1 MKTISGVVAG
11 LVISAGAVLLLLGT
25 NRGEAAATEAAPP
38 AASGASSSAPVSLVS
53 PAPHSIEAGPESPVE
68 LVLTQPLDPGGFDPS
83 ALSVF
88 GRWSGVM
95 SGSVQL
101 SDDGRRIRFEPGE
114 SFHAGE
120 SVTASLRAGEKL
132 AVGGAMETGFA
143 WNFWIRPRAGS
154 LDMVD
159 RGARTVLDDGE
170 KHVQP
175 YGAYAGDFNGD
186 GYPDIAIPN
195 EVSADV
201 RVMFN
206 DGKGDY
212 SEFRVLDIPG
222 GSWPSPN
229 EGADFNGDGLTD
241 FVVGNAGNDLVSVF
255 LADGEGWFELGSNI
269 QSGRNVRGVCIG
281 DFDQDGWPDVAA
293 VNMSVGPE
301 ESRGNVAMLLN
312 NADGTGSLRRA
323 SEIASPGQGEKTC
336 ATADVNNDGLPDLL
350 VGAYFTDE
358 VLTYLGDGRG
368 NLELG
373 ARVRA
378 GGKPW
383 MIVSGDMNGDG
394 KVDVM
399 SANRE
404 GNNVAVLIGDGA
416 GGFADPVEYETGDAP
431 LAVDVGDIDGD
442 GDLDVV
448 TSDFEGNSF
457 TVHENAGDGTLANPR
472 TYPASTNGSCVVIHD
487 RDLDG
492 DLDLTGVD
500 ETDDKIFIL
509 ENPGR

>member
-1 MKTISGVVAG
+1 MKTVSGVLGA
-11 LVISAGAVLLLLGT
+11 LLIAVIAVLAFGSSD
-25 NRGEAAATEAAPP
+25 RGEVGATEAPP
-38 AASGASSSAPVSLVS
+38 ALAAIGSSAVVSLVT
-53 PAPHSIEAGPESPVE
+53 PAPNSLEANPDSPVE
-68 LVLTQPLDPGGFDPS
+68 LVLTEALDPERFDPA

-95 SGSVQL
+95 TGSVEL
-101 SDDGRRIRFEPGE
+101 SDDGRRLRFDPGAP
-114 SFHAGE
+114 FHAGE
-120 SVTASLRAGEKL
+120 TVTASLRAGEKL
-132 AVGGAMETGFA
+132 AAGGAMETGFA
-143 WNFWIRPRAGS
+143 WSFWIRPRAGS

-159 RGARTVLDDGE
+159 RGSRVVLDDGE

-212 SEFRVLDIPG
+212 NEFRVLDIPG

-255 LADGEGWFELGSNI
+255 LADGKGWFELGSNI
-269 QSGRNVRGVCIG
+269 NSGQNVRGVCIG

-312 NADGTGSLRRA
+312 NADGTGDLRRA

-336 ATADVNNDGLPDLL
+336 ATADVDNDGLPDLL

-358 VLTYLGDGRG
+358 VLVFMGDGRG

-373 ARVRA
+373 LRVRA

-383 MIVSGDMNGDG
+383 MTVSGDVNGDG
-394 KVDVM
+394 NVDVM

-404 GNNVAVLIGDGA
+404 GNNVGVLIGDGR
-416 GGFADPVEYETGDAP
+416 GGFAEPVEYETGDSP

-457 TVHENAGDGTLANPR
+457 TVHENAGDGTLVNPR
-472 TYPASTNGSCVVIHD
+472 SYPAGTNGSCVVIHD

-500 ETDDKIFIL
+500 ETDDMILIL

>member
-1 MKTISGVVAG
+1 MKTVSGVLGA
-11 LVISAGAVLLLLGT
+11 LLIAVIAVLAFGSSD
-25 NRGEAAATEAAPP
+25 RGEVGATEAPP
-38 AASGASSSAPVSLVS
+38 ALAAIGSSAVVSLVT
-53 PAPHSIEAGPESPVE
+53 PAPHSLEANPDSPVE
-68 LVLTQPLDPGGFDPS
+68 LVLTEALDPERFDPA

-95 SGSVQL
+95 TGSVEL
-101 SDDGRRIRFEPGE
+101 SDDGRRLRFDPGAP
-114 SFHAGE
+114 FHAGE
-120 SVTASLRAGEKL
+120 TVTASLRAGEKL
-132 AVGGAMETGFA
+132 ETGGAMETGFA
-143 WNFWIRPRAGS
+143 WSFWIRPRAGS

-159 RGARTVLDDGE
+159 RGARVVLDDGE

-212 SEFRVLDIPG
+212 NEFRVLDIP
-222 GSWPSPN
+222 
-229 EGADFNGDGLTD
+229 
-241 FVVGNAGNDLVSVF
+241 
-255 LADGEGWFELGSNI
+255 
-269 QSGRNVRGVCIG
+269 
-281 DFDQDGWPDVAA
+281 
-293 VNMSVGPE
+293 
-301 ESRGNVAMLLN
+301 
-312 NADGTGSLRRA
+312 
-323 SEIASPGQGEKTC
+323 
-336 ATADVNNDGLPDLL
+336 
-350 VGAYFTDE
+350 
-358 VLTYLGDGRG
+358 GDGRG

-373 ARVRA
+373 SRVRA

-383 MIVSGDMNGDG
+383 MIVSGDVNGDG
-394 KVDVM
+394 NVDVM

-404 GNNVAVLIGDGA
+404 GNNVGVLIGDGR
-416 GGFADPVEYETGDAP
+416 GGFAEPVEYETGDSP

-457 TVHENAGDGTLANPR
+457 TVHENAGDGTLVNPR
-472 TYPASTNGSCVVIHD
+472 SYPASTNGSCVVIHD

-500 ETDDKIFIL
+500 ETDDMIFIL

>member
-1 MKTISGVVAG
+1 MKTVSGVLGA
-11 LVISAGAVLLLLGT
+11 LLIAVIAVLAFGSSDC
-25 NRGEAAATEAAPP
+25 GQVGATEAPPPWAAP
-38 AASGASSSAPVSLVS
+38 SSSAVVSTVT
-53 PAPHSIEAGPESPVE
+53 PAPHSIEASPDSPVE
-68 LVLTQPLDPGGFDPS
+68 LVLTEALDPNGFDPD

-95 SGSVQL
+95 MGSVEL
-101 SDDGRRIRFEPGE
+101 SDDGRRIRFDPGE
-114 SFHAGE
+114 PFHAGE
-120 SVTASLRAGEKL
+120 SVTASLRAGERL
-132 AVGGAMETGFA
+132 VGGGAMETGFA
-143 WNFWIRPRAGS
+143 WSFWIRPQAGS
-154 LDMVD
+154 LDMID
-159 RGARTVLDDGE
+159 RGARVVLDDGE

-175 YGAYAGDFNGD
+175 YGAYVGDFNGD

-212 SEFRVLDIPG
+212 NEFRVLDIPG

-255 LADGEGWFELGSNI
+255 LADGKGWFELGSNI
-269 QSGRNVRGVCIG
+269 NTGQNVRGVCIG
-281 DFDQDGWPDVAA
+281 DFDQDGWPDVAS

-301 ESRGNVAMLLN
+301 ESKGNVAMLLN
-312 NADGTGSLRRA
+312 NADGTGDLRRA
-323 SEIASPGQGEKTC
+323 SEIASPGRGEKTC
-336 ATADVNNDGLPDLL
+336 ATADVDNDGRPDLL

-358 VLTYLGDGRG
+358 VLVYMGDGRG

-373 ARVRA
+373 SRVRA

-383 MIVSGDMNGDG
+383 MIVSGDVDGDG
-394 KVDVM
+394 NVDVM

-416 GGFADPVEYETGDAP
+416 GGFADPVEYETGASP

-457 TVHENAGDGTLANPR
+457 TVHENAGDGTLVNPGK
-472 TYPASTNGSCVVIHD
+472 YPASSNGSCVVIHD